1 MGVGIISVG
10 KKLADNII
18 TNEDMC
24 KIVDTSDEW
33 IVERTGVHERRIAT
47 TQKSLDLALEA
58 TEEALAGID
67 RDSISLLIFATC
79 TPDILVPSMGALAK
93 MHLGLKN
100 AVVFDLNSACSG
112 FIYALWTAESI
123 MEANKGKPG
132 GDIKRA
138 VVIGGERISRIA
150 NWNDRGSCILFG
162 DGAGAAVL
170 ESRDGETGIIAS
182 FIKNYDDVENALWC
196 GMEYWANPF
205 SKDEEI
211 NEIQVKMS
219 GTKVFRFAVAAVDEV
234 MEKVLEYA
242 GMEADEVDFYIPHQ
256 ANLRIIR
263 AAANRFG
270 QPMEKFQVSIGNTGN
285 VSAASVPMA
294 LYDAINEG
302 KVKKGDTI
310 MLVGFGG
317 GLSAGAVLIKMW

>member
-1 MGVGIISVG
+1 MGIGIIGIG
-10 KKLADNII
+10 KKMADNVI

-58 TEEALAGID
+58 TKEALKGID
-67 RDSISLLIFATC
+67 YDSISLVIFATC
-79 TPDILVPSMGALAK
+79 TPDILVPSMGALVK

-112 FIYALWTAESI
+112 FIYALWTAEAI
-123 MEANKGKPG
+123 MEAESRKAGGKM
-132 GDIKRA
+132 KRA
-138 VVIGGERISRIA
+138 IVIGGERISRITD
-150 NWNDRGSCILFG
+150 WEDRGSCILFG

-170 ESRDGETGIIAS
+170 ENRDNETGIIAS
-182 FIKNYDDVENALWC
+182 FLKNYDDVDKALWC
-196 GMEYWANPF
+196 GMEYRQNPF

-211 NEIQVKMS
+211 YEIKVRMS
-219 GTKVFRFAVAAVDEV
+219 GTRVFKFAVSAVGEV
-234 MEKVLEYA
+234 MEKTLLEA
-242 GMEADEVDFYIPHQ
+242 GLSADDVDYYIPHQ
-256 ANLRIIR
+256 ANLRIIKT
-263 AAANRFG
+263 AAGRFG
-270 QPMEKFQVSIGNTGN
+270 QPLDKFQISIDRTGN

-294 LYDAINEG
+294 LYDAIKEG
-302 KVKKGDTI
+302 KVKTGDTV

-317 GLSAGAVLIKMW
+317 GLSAGAVLMKMW